1 MNEAIL
7 AAQAANPETVDAVLA
22 ALAATDGTPVTVREP
37 AEGEAEAFVQ
47 TDEIVH

>member
-7 AAQAANPETVDAVLA
+7 ATQAVGAINADAVLA
-22 ALAATDGTPVTVREP
+22 ALAATDGTDVTIREP
-37 AEGEAEAFVQ
+37 AEGEAEVFVQ